1 MSTDRTPG
9 TAPVTGTAGP
19 SADRAGAPDAS
30 SGLLARIEHVN
41 AAYGGGEKDFLA
53 VDDVSL
59 DVREGEILGLAGESG
74 SGKTTLGNAIAMIA
88 TPPLYVLGGQMR
100 IAGQD
105 VPLSTVDEKASAAV
119 HQPLRGSTVSM
130 LPQGAMNS
138 ISPTVRIRN
147 LVVDVVRA
155 HDRNASK
162 DEALDRA
169 RDRLKMLSMPVRVLD
184 SYAHQLSGGMK
195 QRAIAVISTLL
206 DPQLLIAD
214 EPTSALD
221 VSSQRELIEMLL
233 HLLDQQIIMGGIF
246 VTHDLPVLSQVSD
259 HLAIMH
265 RGQIIERGR
274 TEDLVEGAQE
284 EYTKTLLGAVL
295 DPSEQ
300 TRARLFTP
308 NGDRRR
314 GSGGAAAATAETPG
328 PAAPSTTPTTA
339 AARSDSGASDPSTG
353 TAGSPEYVIRCQN
366 VTKQFS
372 VAGSKLTA
380 VDDVSLDFPAGNVL
394 AVVGESGSGKSTL
407 ARMMLRLMPV
417 TSGRVIYQ
425 DQDVT
430 DIRGKELRQYWRDVQ
445 AVFQDPFASF
455 NQFFTVGSTLRRS
468 LKLAQVDGDRADELI
483 AECLGYV
490 DMDPGT
496 TLPKFPHQLSGGQRQ
511 RVMVARAL
519 MMKPKILL
527 ADEATSMLDASLRVN
542 VLNVLDDLRADLD
555 LTVLFITHDIGQA
568 CYLADRVAVMEH
580 GRVVERGPSEK
591 VIFDPQADYTRH
603 LLADV
608 PDLHTSLKNR

>member
-1 MSTDRTPG
+1 MSPDRAPG
-9 TAPVTGTAGP
+9 AGP
-19 SADRAGAPDAS
+19 SPAS
-30 SGLLARIEHVN
+30 PPLLARIEHVN
-41 AAYGGGEKDFLA
+41 AAYGGGAKDFLA

-59 DVREGEILGLAGESG
+59 DVHEGEIVGLAGESG
-74 SGKTTLGNAIAMIA
+74 SGKTTLGNSIAMIA
-88 TPPLYVLGGQMR
+88 TPPLYVLGGRTR
-100 IAGQD
+100 IDGHD
-105 VPLSTVDEKASAAV
+105 VDLSTVDEKASSAA
-119 HQPLRGSTVSM
+119 HQPLRGATVSM

-206 DPQLLIAD
+206 DPHLLIAD

-233 HLLDQQIIMGGIF
+233 HLLDQKIIMGGIF

-265 RGQIIERGR
+265 EGRIIERGR
-274 TEDLVEGAQE
+274 TEELVDGAQE
-284 EYTKTLLGAVL
+284 DYTKHLLGAVL
-295 DPSEQ
+295 DPSQQ
-300 TRARLFTP
+300 TRTRLFTAD
-308 NGDRRR
+308 GTRRDLA
-314 GSGGAAAATAETPG
+314 GTTAEAPSADGAPAPATSPSA
-328 PAAPSTTPTTA
+328 PAASA
-339 AARSDSGASDPSTG
+339 
-353 TAGSPEYVIRCQN
+353 EYVIRCQN

-372 VAGSKLTA
+372 VPGSKLTA
-380 VDDVSLDFPAGNVL
+380 VDDVSLDFAAGNVL

-407 ARMMLRLMPV
+407 ARMMLRLLPV
-417 TSGRVIYQ
+417 TSGTVLYQ
-425 DQDVT
+425 DRDVT
-430 DIRGKELRQYWRDVQ
+430 DIRGKELRAYWRDVQ

-468 LKLAQVDGDRADELI
+468 LKLAQVDPDRADELI

-496 TLPKFPHQLSGGQRQ
+496 TLGKFPHQLSGGQRQ

-542 VLNVLDDLRADLD
+542 VLNVLNDLRADLD

-580 GRVVERGPSEK
+580 GKVVEKGPAEQ
-591 VIFDPQADYTRH
+591 VIFDPQADYTRR